1 MKKKLFKRREQH
13 GVRRIWYIL
22 AMLVLMIL
30 YFVGNNFYRLDWVA
44 EAFAAI
50 VAIITAVA
58 FWLEYHEGKV
68 LNQAQFAIDLNEQFI
83 GSEKLSG
90 IEWELEKFYIEYSKA
105 TSESEKER
113 IEKAFE
119 DKFKIENREHQD
131 LVNYLVHLE
140 GIAALVKT
148 KVLSISTIIN
158 LMSYRYFIAMNN
170 PIVQRMELKQYPE
183 FYRGC
188 IGIYNDWVN
197 AMGESSEIPLYNEC
211 RLQIDTDK

>member
-1 MKKKLFKRREQH
+1 MKINTL
-13 GVRRIWYIL
+13 
-22 AMLVLMIL
+22 
-30 YFVGNNFYRLDWVA
+30 
-44 EAFAAI
+44 
-50 VAIITAVA
+50 
-58 FWLEYHEGKV
+58 
-68 LNQAQFAIDLNEQFI
+68 
-83 GSEKLSG
+83 
-90 IEWELEKFYIEYSKA
+90 
-105 TSESEKER
+105 KER